1 MNWKWVR
8 RERLRAGMIVTAGL
22 ASRALRELSSE
33 SGAAVSCYIWT
44 TDFDAVEQ
52 NENLHNK
59 AMERARQTGSLLHGA
74 YLLVVECKLYINE
87 QGNISRQDS
96 FRLWEVWW
104 RKQAERLSGVWL
116 VIRCSSLPTVIIFNQ
131 VHKSQMNKKKRKMT
145 KRSPISFLSS
155 PPVASHPV
163 VGGVSPEKGRD
174 SKPVYK

>member
-1 MNWKWVR
+1 
-8 RERLRAGMIVTAGL
+8 MIVTAGL

-33 SGAAVSCYIWT
+33 SGAAVSCYSWT

-96 FRLWEVWW
+96 FRL
-104 RKQAERLSGVWL
+104 
-116 VIRCSSLPTVIIFNQ
+116 
-131 VHKSQMNKKKRKMT
+131 
-145 KRSPISFLSS
+145 
-155 PPVASHPV
+155 
-163 VGGVSPEKGRD
+163 
-174 SKPVYK
+174 